1 MLGEAP
7 DAGRFGERKRA
18 LSACP
23 DGILELVP
31 DVVASQH
38 ARWRCPAG
46 KHVCVVAGFHEQSQR
61 ERLREEG
68 GERRDRFGEVEMAR
82 VSAKTKQLEVVGR
95 GRWKGRR
102 MGRGQ
107 SEGCCGAEALVQ
119 RRAGS
124 QLLRA
129 QARVPERKHTGGAER
144 VWV

>member
-46 KHVCVVAGFHEQSQR
+46 KHICVVAGFHEQSQR

-68 GERRDRFGEVEMAR
+68 GERRKEEGIFQTVQ
-82 VSAKTKQLEVVGR
+82 SAYLPFQPFAFSSVDNHVGSD
-95 GRWKGRR
+95 G
-102 MGRGQ
+102 
-107 SEGCCGAEALVQ
+107 
-119 RRAGS
+119 
-124 QLLRA
+124 
-129 QARVPERKHTGGAER
+129 
-144 VWV
+144 